1 MGRLFLTEREINLIN
16 DLAKELVKDVVG
28 QKIYYFS
35 ISNIKSQ
42 VHDVYEESPDKIF
55 ENPIEIDALVKY
67 SPQDVRTNRFG
78 SEEYYSI
85 ECYLQFRDLLDKG
98 ISVSEGDFFSY
109 GTTFF
114 EVIKAPR
121 TDVIFGQI
129 EHKSY
134 ITITGKQSRKGQFI
148 SKVFGPTSEEYSD
161 SDAVQTTLRSTARI
175 CREQTRSHSEI
186 SGSCKRKAF
195 SMRLSQ
201 DLQRSLR
208 VEILKASGLH
218 STMRAE
224 HA

>member
-134 ITITGKQSRKGQFI
+134 ITITGKQSRKGQFL

-161 SDAVQTTLRSTARI
+161 ADAVQTTYVQQRGFAENKLGVTGDV
-175 CREQTRSHSEI
+175 RELQKKGVLDAPITGPAEVSP
-186 SGSCKRKAF
+186 SGDPQSVGSAF
-195 SMRLSQ
+195 YDES
-201 DLQRSLR
+201 
-208 VEILKASGLH
+208 
-218 STMRAE
+218 
-224 HA
+224 

>member
-134 ITITGKQSRKGQFI
+134 ITITGKQSRKGQFL

-161 SDAVQTTLRSTARI
+161 PDAVQTTYVQQRGFAENKLGVTGDV
-175 CREQTRSHSEI
+175 RELQKKGVLDAPITGPAEVSP
-186 SGSCKRKAF
+186 SGDPQSVGSAF
-195 SMRLSQ
+195 YDES
-201 DLQRSLR
+201 
-208 VEILKASGLH
+208 
-218 STMRAE
+218 
-224 HA
+224 